1 MKIRNQGHFP
11 DADPGGTPID
21 ADQLARDD
29 ALLDLLGAG
38 SPAPAD
44 DSLAVMLSSW
54 QSSVAADEPEP
65 VAVTA
70 HRPATPSASGSVRT
84 GSARRPFSARLV
96 AVIAGAVVVLG
107 GGLTAGAANAG
118 PGSPLWP
125 ITKIVYADRA
135 AVQQVTAYLDQAA
148 TAYADGRFADAR
160 SLTDKAAA
168 LLPKVTDAADR
179 QRLAA
184 RIEQL
189 RAALAAVAIP
199 DPGASPTAPSG
210 VAHSA
215 TPRPSGVGPSTT
227 PAPSSPSPSPSPS
240 QGGLLPLPPLP
251 SLLPSLPILG

>member
-65 VAVTA
+65 VAVAA
-70 HRPATPSASGSVRT
+70 HGPATTTQPPR
-84 GSARRPFSARLV
+84 SARRPFSARLI
-96 AVIAGAVVVLG
+96 AAIAGAVVVLG
-107 GGLTAGAANAG
+107 GGLTAGAATAG

-135 AVQQVTAYLDQAA
+135 AVQQATAYLDEAA
-148 TAYADGRFADAR
+148 TAYADRRFADAR

-189 RAALAAVAIP
+189 RAALAAVVIP

-251 SLLPSLPILG
+251 SLLPSLPSLPILG

>member
-11 DADPGGTPID
+11 DADPVDP
-21 ADQLARDD
+21 AQLARDD
-29 ALLDLLGAG
+29 ELLDLLGSG
-38 SPAPAD
+38 SPPPAD

-54 QSSVAADEPEP
+54 QSSLSAPMTVDS
-65 VAVTA
+65 
-70 HRPATPSASGSVRT
+70 PAPAIRLK
-84 GSARRPFSARLV
+84 RRPLSARLV
-96 AVIAGAVVVLG
+96 AAIAAAVVVLG

-135 AVQQVTAYLDQAA
+135 AVQQATAFLDQAT
-148 TAYADGRFADAR
+148 TAYADRRFDDAR
-160 SLTDKAAA
+160 ALTDKAAA

-189 RAALAAVAIP
+189 RAALAAVTIP
-199 DPGASPTAPSG
+199 VPGSSPTTPSG
-210 VAHSA
+210 VAPSA
-215 TPRPSGVGPSTT
+215 VPRPSGVAPSTT
-227 PAPSSPSPSPSPS
+227 PSPAPASPSPSPSH
-240 QGGLLPLPPLP
+240 GGLLPLPPLP